1 MIIDMN
7 MVLIAEIKKAL
18 MNAKIPHVLETG
30 PMGRDADLGFALLK
44 LGTKNGLAA
53 FLEEVVEEDDWM
65 GDCPEPDVEVPS
77 VSRGTVK
84 LTFGIKSSSVAVWIN
99 GEVIVPIDT
108 SIDEARS
115 RLQDTE
121 NVTDTIL
128 VKTDKV
134 EMRRVFKDFVISKN
148 GTQADPWP
156 AGTIEDLLHLLKIH
170 PVIKS

>member
-7 MVLIAEIKKAL
+7 VILIAEIKKAL
-18 MNAKIPHVLETG
+18 MTAKIPHVLEIGKRGHDDT
-30 PMGRDADLGFALLK
+30 AEFALLK

-53 FLEEVVEEDDWM
+53 FLEKVVEEEDWM
-65 GDCPEPDVEVPS
+65 GCGPDPDVEVPS
-77 VSRGTVK
+77 IVRGTVK
-84 LTFGIKSSSVAVWIN
+84 LTFGITSSSAAVWIN

-148 GTQADPWP
+148 GTQVDPWP
-156 AGTIEDLLHLLKIH
+156 AGTIEDLLHLLKI
-170 PVIKS
+170 KS

>member
-18 MNAKIPHVLETG
+18 MDAKIPHVLETG
-30 PMGRDADLGFALLK
+30 PMGRDADLGSALLK
-44 LGTKNGLAA
+44 LGTRNGLAA
-53 FLEEVVEEDDWM
+53 FLEEVVEEEDWM
-65 GDCPEPDVEVPS
+65 GCGHDPDAEVPS
-77 VSRGTVK
+77 IIRGTVK
-84 LTFGIKSSSVAVWIN
+84 INFGIKSGSPAIWIN

-115 RLQDTE
+115 GLQDTE

-148 GTQADPWP
+148 GTQVDPWP
-156 AGTIEDLLHLLKIH
+156 AGTIEDLLHLLKI
-170 PVIKS
+170 KS